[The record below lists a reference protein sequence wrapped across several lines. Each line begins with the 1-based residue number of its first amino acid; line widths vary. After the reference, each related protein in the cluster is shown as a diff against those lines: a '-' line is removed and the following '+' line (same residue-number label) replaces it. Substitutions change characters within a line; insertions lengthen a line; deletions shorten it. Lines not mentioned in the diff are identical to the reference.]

1 MDAEKIAPVAFSIL
15 DSARGR
21 GKHGSVR
28 GKHTQSRKEHS
39 YSDQEV
45 SKLVVTIKSNILS
58 PTTVGLNVK

>member
-28 GKHTQSRKEHS
+28 GKHTQTRKEHC
-39 YSDQEV
+39 DQEI
-45 SKLVVTIKSNILS
+45 SKVVVTIKSNILS
-58 PTTVGLNVK
+58 PTSVGLNVK